1 MSKHNKHNKSQ
12 TTIPDTASSLI
23 DLAEPTDAELQVIAA
38 EEQGET
44 PTILQQLEA
53 QQAEIQRT
61 MAELAK
67 SIEQAGTIQDKLD
80 AVADYQMYEKEL
92 KELESKIDTERFTAC
107 QDTILTRLQTII
119 KEVEATVQIKR
130 LYFEVAELDQDGVKV
145 IKPIVQINDKAS
157 ALLSKVKAS
166 NPDVVAMIE
175 GTANVAPNRAIESLQ
190 KKNIESLAWLKEWH
204 QVEA

>member
-92 KELESKIDTERFTAC
+92 KELESKI
-107 QDTILTRLQTII
+107 
-119 KEVEATVQIKR
+119 VSSKR
-130 LYFEVAELDQDGVKV
+130 LKQ
-145 IKPIVQINDKAS
+145 
-157 ALLSKVKAS
+157 
-166 NPDVVAMIE
+166 
-175 GTANVAPNRAIESLQ
+175 RCR
-190 KKNIESLAWLKEWH
+190 
-204 QVEA
+204 